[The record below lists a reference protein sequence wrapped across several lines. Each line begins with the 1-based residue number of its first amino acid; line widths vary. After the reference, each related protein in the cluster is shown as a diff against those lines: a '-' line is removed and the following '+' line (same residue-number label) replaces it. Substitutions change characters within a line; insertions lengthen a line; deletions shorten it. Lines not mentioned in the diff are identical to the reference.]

1 MPSNLITVSEIAVA
15 LVIVGVGIYFY
26 NQYIQETIAAMTVK
40 NFTTQTYTKATPM
53 MVVGPEIHG
62 ETLYA
67 LNAGSS
73 LRALNSTNAVNA
85 EYSLYAK
92 NAANAVNAESASY
105 AESTLYLC
113 PVGAKPASGLCSLAS
128 AYGLTSPL
136 ASWYTGEWVIAPNVS
151 LAGSGDR
158 GILFSA
164 FTLNTVSTNVNAAS
178 LLTSSSNGAYALI
191 NFPIKGQ
198 WQVSWRVRPGSG
210 VSGGFAPYFV
220 VCNGRGSVA
229 NAPITTN
236 IGNMAMR
243 LGETDATSVNEA
255 TCFFTGV
262 CNAGD
267 SMYVALYSQNNT
279 TLTPNNGTTLRVSLQ
294 HAFF

>member
-1 MPSNLITVSEIAVA
+1 MPSNFVTVAEITVA
-15 LVIVGVGIYFY
+15 LAIVGVGIYFY
-26 NQYIQETIAAMTVK
+26 NQYVQQIIAATLLK
-40 NFTTQTYTKATPM
+40 NTATSNTTPM
-53 MVVGPEIHG
+53 MIVGPETHG

-67 LNAGSS
+67 LNAGVS
-73 LRALNSTNAVNA
+73 LRSLNSTNAVNA
-85 EYSLYAK
+85 EYAL
-92 NAANAVNAESASY
+92 NATNATSATNAIS

-128 AYGLTSPL
+128 AYGLTSPF
-136 ASWYTGEWVIAPNVS
+136 ASWYAGEWVIAPNVS
-151 LAGSGDR
+151 LTGNGDR

-164 FTLNTVSTNVNAAS
+164 FTLNTASTNANAAS

-191 NFPIKGQ
+191 NFPIRGQ

-210 VSGGFAPYFV
+210 VSGIMAPYFV
-220 VCNGRGSVA
+220 VCTGRGSVA
-229 NAPITTN
+229 NAPIATN

-243 LGETDATSVNEA
+243 LGENDTTGMNEA

-267 SMYVALYSQNNT
+267 SMYVALYSANNT